1 MKIATFA
8 AVMVA
13 ASAAFGELIV
23 KDGDTLAFLG
33 DSITAGGQSKP
44 DGYVNL
50 VLRSLALEGVYVKP
64 IKAGIGG
71 HKSDNMLARLDR
83 DVPEFATS
91 FFEKCGLSQC
101 SRGSRETS
109 AIIYVPT
116 PQNTLTFALSA
127 DMPPFV

>member
-44 DGYVNL
+44 DG
-50 VLRSLALEGVYVKP
+50 
-64 IKAGIGG
+64 
-71 HKSDNMLARLDR
+71 
-83 DVPEFATS
+83 
-91 FFEKCGLSQC
+91 
-101 SRGSRETS
+101 
-109 AIIYVPT
+109 
-116 PQNTLTFALSA
+116 
-127 DMPPFV
+127 